1 MALLSSRPSVRPCP
15 APRASERGLSKRWR
29 AERRI
34 LGWLE
39 ATDAVDRRRRRRL
52 SPSLTLSLLS
62 FSPDPSGRRP
72 LGCPERGCVT
82 QSDTATFGL
91 RATPS
96 SQFRG
101 ESCVLAAAAPPV
113 PLEKALPRE
122 QRWLT
127 IYGKQIRATHRT
139 TETARA

>member
-1 MALLSSRPSVRPCP
+1 MALLSSRPSVRPSVSGP
-15 APRASERGLSKRWR
+15 SRFRAWIEQTLEGG
-29 AERRI
+29 

-39 ATDAVDRRRRRRL
+39 ATDAVDRRCRRRL

-91 RATPS
+91 HATRCP
-96 SQFRG
+96 QFRG
-101 ESCVLAAAAPPV
+101 QSCVLAAAAPPV